1 VRALVIGAG
10 PAGLTATLVLRRAG
24 WDVHLVEEAPEL
36 RTQGFAVP
44 VHERGCAVLTALGLR
59 PATTGPVE
67 MPRGDLVR
75 LLAGEVLRLGG
86 LDTGVRAQDLVD
98 LFGDYDVVLGADGID
113 SPTRALAGFP
123 DGRRATGFS
132 LALYRDDPAAGPR
145 VFPTG
150 EEPGGTPWRVDEITQ
165 IELPHWSRGH
175 VMLIGDAAAAC
186 GAATGFSTTVALVM
200 AYQVANAL
208 VAGRTPAEVEAR
220 LRPWVTEQQA
230 AARRRLPA

>member
-24 WDVHLVEEAPEL
+24 WYVRLVEESPAL
-36 RTQGFAVP
+36 RTQGFSVP
-44 VHERGCAVLTALGLR
+44 VHERGSAVLSALGLL
-59 PATTGPVE
+59 PPVE
-67 MPRGDLVR
+67 GLVEMWRGDLVR
-75 LLAGEVLRLGG
+75 LLAGEVGEI
-86 LDTGVRAQDLVD
+86 DFGVGAKDLAD
-98 LFGDYDVVLGADGID
+98 RFGDYDVVLGADGID

-123 DGRRATGFS
+123 DGRHATGFS

-200 AYQVANAL
+200 ACQVANAL
-208 VAGRTPAEVEAR
+208 VAGLTPAEVEAP

-230 AARRRLPA
+230 AARQRLPA